1 MEAETL
7 FSRCHPCI
15 CQLSSSSLLYST
27 YFVTSVLLLTLPV
40 HTCVCAFV
48 SLCEYVCLS
57 VYLPACSQSVL
68 RSANVG
74 EFLTKTLSN
83 TSEKPGVSQEHGR
96 LQKTR
101 SSNRHRVGRKS
112 HGGPILDKEL
122 QETNE
127 CREQKKFSPGKR
139 LPVGYPTPSGHP
151 QILHIDVFN

>member
-15 CQLSSSSLLYST
+15 CQP
-27 YFVTSVLLLTLPV
+27 FLLLITPQHVFCYFSPSLNFARP
-40 HTCVCAFV
+40 HMCVSL

-74 EFLTKTLSN
+74 EFLTKALGD

-122 QETNE
+122 QETIE
-127 CREQKKFSPGKR
+127 CRE
-139 LPVGYPTPSGHP
+139 
-151 QILHIDVFN
+151 